1 MVIISKIPRII
12 AAVLCCGV
20 IILALSG
27 CGTEDR
33 SLRAFP
39 TAEGYGAYAKGGRGG
54 RVIPVTNIE
63 DFDPETEA
71 VIPGSFRAACM
82 AEGPRIIVFRVSGTV
97 ELKALLRIDEPYC
110 TIAGQTA
117 PGDGICIR
125 GDHFVIHNTHDIVI
139 RHVRFRCGREPEDG
153 YKPDTVEIRGG
164 RNVIIDHCSVTWG
177 VDECLSIVS
186 DSSRDITVQWSI
198 IAEGLNRTP
207 LPRGPHSSKGLMI
220 AYGAS
225 RVSAHHNLIAHNG
238 DRNPNLPAEGEL
250 PFIVDVRNNL
260 VYDWGFATAV
270 SYVKTNHNG
279 RLNFIGNRY
288 IPGPSM
294 TGRVQPCLILGVP
307 TQVFLR
313 DNLGAIR
320 TQSSDPESMA
330 MVGAGRQVD
339 EEFDCPPVV
348 THAAK
353 DLHTFVLPY
362 VGATLP
368 RRDSAD
374 ARLVQ
379 EVHDRTGTIISHPRQ
394 VGGWPELRSV
404 APPADADTDG
414 MPDAWEKT
422 HGFDPNIAADGN
434 ADADKDGYTNVEEYL
449 NDTDPRKPEAT
460 GQHPAQP
467 DAARAGGSTPQLYD
481 GSRDI
486 ERDAVLAEPPVFGIP
501 VVTGITIDGD
511 DSDWGDRGLWVPFM
525 RPLGPKSPEDFDP
538 AFRLGW
544 TEDGLLIAGVVV
556 DDDVG
561 EATDPTRLWEGQT
574 DGIGL
579 YVIGQRGVSA
589 MLRAV
594 ISPGMAR
601 EHTDAQ
607 IVAKFLEEGQ
617 AAVEVE
623 GIVAKGVRTESGYTF
638 EVFVPWEAARID
650 AAVGKELGVQ
660 VFIGDLD
667 SDGWMAALWHPLAGT
682 LSNTRKSHRVRLSET
697 IEQPFKATAQ
707 GYYEDLTR
715 VRVNIFAVKE
725 LAGKTV
731 QVADGYDVLTETRL
745 TEDSGRVSGQVVL
758 PMPPRG
764 ETYGLLFLCVD
775 DEIVGELQLPD
786 ASDARNE

>member
-1 MVIISKIPRII
+1 M
-12 AAVLCCGV
+12 
-20 IILALSG
+20 IILTLSG

-33 SLRAFP
+33 SVRAFP

-117 PGDGICIR
+117 PGDGICVR

-164 RNVIIDHCSVTWG
+164 QNVIIDHCSVTWG

-186 DSSRDITVQWSI
+186 ETSRDITVQWSI

-353 DLHTFVLPY
+353 DLHLFVLPY

-379 EVHDRTGTIISHPRQ
+379 DVHDRTGRIINHPRQ
-394 VGGWPELRSV
+394 VGGWPELQSDT
-404 APPADADTDG
+404 PPADADTDG
-414 MPDAWEKT
+414 MPDAWETT
-422 HGFDPNIAADGN
+422 HGFDPDIAADGN
-434 ADADKDGYTNVEEYL
+434 ADADGDGYTNVEEYL
-449 NDTDPRKPEAT
+449 NATAPRKPEDHD
-460 GQHPAQP
+460 QLLAQP
-467 DAARAGGSTPQLYD
+467 DAAAAWDATPQLVD
-481 GSRDI
+481 GDRDL
-486 ERDAVLAEPPVFGIP
+486 EREAVFVEAPVFGIP

-511 DSDWGDRGLWVPFM
+511 HRDWGDRGLWVPFL
-525 RPLGPKSPEDFDP
+525 RELGPKSPEDFDP

-544 TEDGLLIAGVVV
+544 TEDGLLIAGVVT
-556 DDDVG
+556 DDEVLG
-561 EATDPTRLWEGQT
+561 QTDRELLWKGHT
-574 DGIGL
+574 DGIGV
-579 YVIGQRGVSA
+579 YVIDELGAGR
-589 MLRAV
+589 MLRGV
-594 ISPGMAR
+594 ISPGMA
-601 EHTDAQ
+601 HQDGAPQ
-607 IVAKFLEEGQ
+607 ITARFVEEGQ
-617 AAVEVE
+617 EDVEVD
-623 GIVAKGVRTESGYTF
+623 GLVASGVRTNSGYAF
-638 EVFVPWEAARID
+638 EAFVPWEAARID
-650 AAVGKELGVQ
+650 AALGKELGVQ

-667 SDGWMAALWHPLAGT
+667 SDGWMASLWYPWAGT
-682 LSNTRKSHRVRLSET
+682 LSKTERSQRVRLAET
-697 IEQPFKATAQ
+697 VEQPFTAI
-707 GYYEDLTR
+707 GRAIDEDSIGFR
-715 VRVNIFAVKE
+715 VDIFAVKE
-725 LAGKTV
+725 LAGKTI
-731 QVADGYDVLTETRL
+731 QVADGYDALAETQLTE
-745 TEDSGRVSGQVVL
+745 EAGRVTGQVVL
-758 PMPPRG
+758 PLPPEG
-764 ETYGLLFLCVD
+764 GSYGLLLLVVD
-775 DEIVGELQLPD
+775 DDVVGELKLPRPQ
-786 ASDARNE
+786 AP